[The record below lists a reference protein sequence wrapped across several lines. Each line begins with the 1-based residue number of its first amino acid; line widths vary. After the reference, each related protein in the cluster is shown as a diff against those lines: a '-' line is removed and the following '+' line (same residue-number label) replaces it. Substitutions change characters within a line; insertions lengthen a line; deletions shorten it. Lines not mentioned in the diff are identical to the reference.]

1 MHTYNRAIIALRKAS
16 LHTREVTMK
25 EIISTVTSEGQITI
39 PAEVRERLG
48 LAAGD
53 KLAFVIGDEG
63 QIEVRPV
70 RYSTVASLRG
80 AAGSLPVPLS
90 WQGG

>member
-1 MHTYNRAIIALRKAS
+1 
-16 LHTREVTMK
+16 MK

-80 AAGSLPVPLS
+80 AVGSLPVPLS
-90 WQGG
+90 WQEVEAIVREERGEHTEPSHDSAA